1 MPIAEFLVGANL
13 MAVYGATEKLPLKLG
28 TSVRGDDN
36 RNYVLAK
43 ATADVAANTAV
54 ILTEPAM
61 TVAAGSGAFST
72 QATAIKNG
80 EVSWV
85 RANAA

>member
-1 MPIAEFLVGANL
+1 
-13 MAVYGATEKLPLKLG
+13 
-28 TSVRGDDN
+28 
-36 RNYVLAK
+36 
-43 ATADVAANTAV
+43 
-54 ILTEPAM
+54 M